1 MKKKISSLI
10 ISFAMILSCLFM
22 FTSCGKK
29 KDPTPP
35 AVTVTGVSV
44 ELVTEDY
51 EMTDDTITFDY
62 GVKVELEVSDFKVTA
77 QKSDNTSVEI
87 SQKTE
92 TVDGFTFASTVPA
105 DDVTPAGEY
114 KLTFSYAEKQ
124 AEVKVKVNQG
134 TIDMTG
140 VSWTEEAEFTYDG
153 HEKFVVLQ
161 NIPEGVMV
169 SYENNEATDAGNYT
183 AVATFV
189 SADENYANPEVMT
202 KPWVINKADLDM
214 SNVYIT
220 TGFSYD
226 GTVKEARLVLS
237 SLPAGVSATPVVE
250 NANKKTNAGSHQVE
264 YSFTLSEDLAKNYNA
279 ISNKTYTFVINKGN
293 ISADQVIFNKTFIY
307 NGDAQAPTVDDF
319 NFPAGVS
326 ASAIEVTA
334 QENAGKYSA
343 TLTLAYEASAL
354 ENYNNVTTLV
364 VEWSINKNTFN
375 TSTVAW
381 SATKT
386 FTYDGTPK
394 SVTIS
399 GLPEGLEVSGYTN
412 NTQTNAGS
420 YTASAQFAYDTTNFE
435 APALSVSTC
444 VWIINKAELT
454 VTANNNTI
462 TFNDD
467 PAYNGITITGFVAGE
482 SEATVDP
489 IAGKTILWTTY
500 SKGKNVGTY
509 TIYASDSG
517 FRYQNYNVN
526 YVTGTLTVNPLSVSV
541 KDVSFKNVDF
551 TYNGQV
557 QKIELQGVPTGVKVA
572 YEHKLNNT
580 TIVASPIGAGT
591 YTTTVTLTPKNG
603 NYVLI
608 DTDINLQRATWV
620 IKQAELTVKANDK
633 ETIFMQEAPAYDYV
647 ISGFV
652 NGENETVIKG
662 TAVFATTYVV
672 GSDATTYDITLASST
687 LESRNYTFKYVK
699 GTLTVNKATFD
710 LANASWVSE
719 SPYTYNGKHQAPTIV
734 GIPTWVDSSV
744 SYQKATETVDETINV
759 GEYVA
764 IANVPSTANYDV
776 TGTLENCEY
785 VISAAKLTVAAN
797 NKEIKYYESAPAY
810 DYEIV
815 GFVNNETDSVVSG
828 SVVFGCEYEVSDV
841 VATYP
846 ITKTSGELSATNYV
860 FEYKG
865 AELIVSKATV
875 DVSGVTWQ
883 YIDTYTY
890 NGLTQSP
897 TISEIVALFEVN
909 YNYLYNNDPDLEP
922 INAGSYEVKVVFE
935 ENANYN
941 ISGTISKRQFIINKA
956 TVDETRICWNVGEEE
971 ECIGYYIKGYEH
983 EIEFYNNSGVELEI
997 TWISEDPT
1005 KNGPTEIG
1013 TYNYELKVAVVDAVN
1028 YNTLTKTTYKLKYII
1043 KDVVKSVSATVYESG
1058 KGDKAAAKTV
1068 VYDGTA
1074 FVFENVVVTDIAV
1087 TFEDELPLNYAF
1099 YTSRALT
1106 TEVDIQD
1113 ISSFEKGVIYYA
1125 IYVPTNPGEYEIFDV
1140 RAINVQ
1146 ASYDIKLKVSDEV
1159 STTYTLGVDTEAESV
1174 SLEPATYQILL
1185 NAYANENVAATVY
1198 NMPSYSAEYRADAIE
1213 LSNEIVSV
1221 VVKIEFVIQE
1231 TTYYF
1236 EKQLTLVPSVDS
1248 DDYFTASFTV
1258 TPDDGE
1264 AETITATNNTLDVG
1278 ADVTNINN
1286 LSADSIDVD
1295 LNEDIAETHEISS
1308 KEIVS
1313 YGGSYFLRV
1322 ELAEKN
1328 SEAFAAS
1335 AVKLYSTNE
1344 PVVVYIKLLVN
1355 GTFDSN
1361 TDAVISCEGSTV
1373 DYIHN
1378 QIVMYVDQRLVVETN
1393 NEFARIELH
1402 ADGQSQANIVEY
1414 GRLEYIF
1421 EETWTFSG
1429 CSLAIKAT
1437 DGTYEYWTVIVKE
1450 REPASKNIIVYGVDM
1465 FENPLNDDGSK
1476 FEEGFSTYAGL
1487 ELGVTKTESGEY
1499 IDSLNLTNWSSSKAF
1514 VIMPISIDQYADEVV
1529 DIKLYEIVADAE
1541 PLFIKACT
1549 YDKIMGNYYLNMNF
1563 QKGGQYLAE
1572 VIYDN
1577 GLATEI
1583 LITVSGKFGPF
1594 ISTTY
1599 GDTTLSQTFDDNG
1612 EAKGDFVFFEK
1623 FEDMMGDDEISYYEG
1638 YLGEVEGVGD
1648 TLEIT
1653 INADYSNDLYYSDG
1667 ETKIDGISNPVEL
1680 AVQTSEDGFKF
1691 VEFILKQ
1698 TVTGVEYTENGPEEY
1713 EYEKILKIQLYL
1725 CDKAERV
1732 YYHSFTF
1739 GDNTEEYD
1747 FRVSFDRLYDFG
1759 NVNFEIMMGGCYIEL
1774 SREELDMAQNATTAT
1789 LNITLSKTYEDYSY
1803 LFVTQEGAYGFGE
1816 IENPSAEDIETF
1828 ISQGLIFKADAEGK
1842 LSVPVEFV
1850 DGMSI
1855 IYVTVE
1861 GFDGTSFDE
1870 YSAVPLYIF
1879 IEGEFDW
1886 DQGGS
1891 GGDDGYIDY
1900 SVMPDGINF
1909 TISFKG
1915 TDYVKEDFEFRSDIG
1930 CFVVDTNTT
1939 LADIVNNYQ
1948 IPCEFTG
1955 FVYDDMTYSKVEIF
1969 STQVNSEQ
1977 FPAIYNMYIHPH
1989 QTDQYNY
1996 GYCGMVNITL
2006 YKDGEYYR
2014 SVQLLFTFS
2023 DSLTWNGNPGSG
2035 GGPSGPGGD
2044 SSLPE
2049 ILEGVVVENNIFA
2062 SEGGKSSCVRDYK
2075 YHDNLQMY
2083 VGVAENLRFED
2094 MSILCDETSQM
2105 NYLNS
2110 PSWIGVYMNDH
2121 PLYKS
2126 CRILDLNYSETNR
2139 YYIENVEGYG
2149 ECAIIIIEFYGYDDK
2164 VAREITL
2171 ATAFDTKTT
2180 EEPEVPTEYL
2190 PAGVNISVVIGQET
2204 LNDFDRHLTE
2214 GGFYAL
2220 STQNLADLAQNEG
2233 KSVVVDSISVDIE
2246 LAEYDS
2252 FKLYDANGN
2261 ELESTNVNLSVY
2273 PFEEGYCPEFRI
2285 RLYYN
2290 GNEECD
2296 REIRLAIAF
2305 ADSWELLNPEQ

>member
-51 EMTDDTITFDY
+51 EMTNNTITFDY

-77 QKSDNTSVEI
+77 QKSDNTSVEL

-140 VSWTEEAEFTYDG
+140 VYWTEEAEFTYDG
-153 HEKFVVLQ
+153 HEKFVILQ
-161 NIPEGVMV
+161 NIPEGVSV
-169 SYENNEATDAGNYT
+169 SYENNEATDAGDYT

-189 SADENYANPEVMT
+189 SADANYANPEVMT
-202 KPWVINKADLDM
+202 KPWVINKADLDI

-226 GTVKEARLVLS
+226 GTVKEARLDLS

-250 NANKKTNAGSHQVE
+250 NANRQTNAGSHQVE

-293 ISADQVIFNKTFIY
+293 ISASQVTFNKTFIY
-307 NGDAQAPTVDDF
+307 NGDAQAPTVADF
-319 NFPAGVS
+319 DFPAGVS

-375 TSTVAW
+375 TSTVVW

-420 YTASAQFAYDTTNFE
+420 YTASAQFDYDTTNFE

-444 VWIINKAELT
+444 VWVINKAELT
-454 VTANNNTI
+454 VTANDNTI

-467 PAYNGITITGFVAGE
+467 PAYNNITITGFVNGE
-482 SEATVDP
+482 TEATVRP
-489 IAGKTILWTTY
+489 TSGEVNLWSNY
-500 SKGKNVGTY
+500 QKGKNVGSY

-517 FRYQNYNVN
+517 FIYDNYNVN

-591 YTTTVTLTPKNG
+591 YTTTVTLSPMNA
-603 NYVLI
+603 NYVLTNTEI
-608 DTDINLQRATWV
+608 DGQSKSWQ
-620 IKQAELTVKANDK
+620 IKQVELTVKANDK

-652 NGENETVIKG
+652 NGENATVIKG
-662 TAVFATTYVV
+662 TAVFGSTYVV
-672 GSDATTYDITLASST
+672 GSNVADYDITFVSSS

-710 LANASWVSE
+710 VSTASWSSA

-734 GIPTWVDSSV
+734 GIPNWVDSSV
-744 SYQKATETVDETINV
+744 SYQKAAETVDETINV

-797 NKEIKYYESAPAY
+797 NKEIKYYEAAPAY
-810 DYEIV
+810 DYEIT
-815 GFVNNETDSVVSG
+815 GFVNGETDSVVSG
-828 SVVFGCEYEVSDV
+828 VVVFGCEYEVSDV

-890 NGLTQSP
+890 NRSTQSP
-897 TISEIVALFEVN
+897 TISGVVAPFEVN

-941 ISGTISKRQFIINKA
+941 ISGAISKRQFIINKA
-956 TVDETRICWNVGEEE
+956 TVDETRIGWNVGEGEE
-971 ECIGYYIKGYEH
+971 YTSYYIKGYEH
-983 EIEFYNNSGVELEI
+983 EIEFYNESGVEFEI
-997 TWISEDPT
+997 TWVSEDPT

-1013 TYNYELKVAVVDAVN
+1013 TYNYELNVAVVDTVN

-1043 KDVVKSVSATVYESG
+1043 KDVVKSVSATVYKSG
-1058 KGDKAAAKTV
+1058 NGDKAAAQTV

-1087 TFEDELPLNYAF
+1087 TFEDELPLEYAF

-1125 IYVPTNPGEYEIFDV
+1125 IYVPTETPDEYEIFDV

-1185 NAYANENVAATVY
+1185 NAYVNENVAATVY
-1198 NMPSYSAEYRADAIE
+1198 NMPSYAGEYRADAIE

-1221 VVKIEFVIQE
+1221 VVKIEFVVQE
-1231 TTYYF
+1231 TTYIF

-1264 AETITATNNTLDVG
+1264 AETNTATNNTLDVG
-1278 ADVTNINN
+1278 ADVTNIDN
-1286 LSADSIDVD
+1286 LSAESIDIE
-1295 LNEDIAETHEISS
+1295 LNEDVAETHEISS

-1322 ELAEKN
+1322 ELAEKT
-1328 SEAFAAS
+1328 SEAFTAS
-1335 AVKLYSTNE
+1335 PVKLYSTNE

-1373 DYIHN
+1373 DYINN
-1378 QIVMYVDQRLVVETN
+1378 QITMYIDQMLVVETN
-1393 NEFARIELH
+1393 NEFAKIELH
-1402 ADGQSQANIVEY
+1402 ADGQSQANIVRY
-1414 GRLEYIF
+1414 GRLEHIF
-1421 EETWTFSG
+1421 EETWTVTG

-1450 REPASKNIIVYGVDM
+1450 REPESKNLMAVGTDM
-1465 FENPLNDDGSK
+1465 FGNVLNADATI
-1476 FEEGFSTYAGL
+1476 STDEYYMGI
-1487 ELGVTKTESGEY
+1487 EIDVTKTEAGEF
-1499 IDSLNLTNWSSSKAF
+1499 IDTITLENWSSSKAF
-1514 VIMPISIDQYADEVV
+1514 VLVPVVMDPMSNPVEVRE
-1529 DIKLYEIVADAE
+1529 INLYEIVEGADPVLVASGE
-1541 PLFIKACT
+1541 DIYGEYMLLI
-1549 YDKIMGNYYLNMNF
+1549 NF
-1563 QKGGQYLAE
+1563 QNKGKYVAE
-1572 VIYDN
+1572 ITYDN

-1583 LITVSGKFGPF
+1583 FITVSGKFGPF
-1594 ISTTY
+1594 VK
-1599 GDTTLSQTFDDNG
+1599 N
-1612 EAKGDFVFFEK
+1612 
-1623 FEDMMGDDEISYYEG
+1623 
-1638 YLGEVEGVGD
+1638 
-1648 TLEIT
+1648 
-1653 INADYSNDLYYSDG
+1653 
-1667 ETKIDGISNPVEL
+1667 
-1680 AVQTSEDGFKF
+1680 
-1691 VEFILKQ
+1691 
-1698 TVTGVEYTENGPEEY
+1698 
-1713 EYEKILKIQLYL
+1713 
-1725 CDKAERV
+1725 
-1732 YYHSFTF
+1732 YHH
-1739 GDNTEEYD
+1739 
-1747 FRVSFDRLYDFG
+1747 R
-1759 NVNFEIMMGGCYIEL
+1759 
-1774 SREELDMAQNATTAT
+1774 
-1789 LNITLSKTYEDYSY
+1789 
-1803 LFVTQEGAYGFGE
+1803 
-1816 IENPSAEDIETF
+1816 
-1828 ISQGLIFKADAEGK
+1828 
-1842 LSVPVEFV
+1842 
-1850 DGMSI
+1850 
-1855 IYVTVE
+1855 
-1861 GFDGTSFDE
+1861 
-1870 YSAVPLYIF
+1870 
-1879 IEGEFDW
+1879 
-1886 DQGGS
+1886 
-1891 GGDDGYIDY
+1891 
-1900 SVMPDGINF
+1900 
-1909 TISFKG
+1909 
-1915 TDYVKEDFEFRSDIG
+1915 
-1930 CFVVDTNTT
+1930 
-1939 LADIVNNYQ
+1939 
-1948 IPCEFTG
+1948 
-1955 FVYDDMTYSKVEIF
+1955 
-1969 STQVNSEQ
+1969 
-1977 FPAIYNMYIHPH
+1977 
-1989 QTDQYNY
+1989 QY
-1996 GYCGMVNITL
+1996 
-2006 YKDGEYYR
+2006 
-2014 SVQLLFTFS
+2014 
-2023 DSLTWNGNPGSG
+2023 
-2035 GGPSGPGGD
+2035 
-2044 SSLPE
+2044 
-2049 ILEGVVVENNIFA
+2049 
-2062 SEGGKSSCVRDYK
+2062 
-2075 YHDNLQMY
+2075 
-2083 VGVAENLRFED
+2083 
-2094 MSILCDETSQM
+2094 ILC
-2105 NYLNS
+2105 L
-2110 PSWIGVYMNDH
+2110 
-2121 PLYKS
+2121 
-2126 CRILDLNYSETNR
+2126 
-2139 YYIENVEGYG
+2139 
-2149 ECAIIIIEFYGYDDK
+2149 
-2164 VAREITL
+2164 
-2171 ATAFDTKTT
+2171 
-2180 EEPEVPTEYL
+2180 
-2190 PAGVNISVVIGQET
+2190 
-2204 LNDFDRHLTE
+2204 
-2214 GGFYAL
+2214 
-2220 STQNLADLAQNEG
+2220 
-2233 KSVVVDSISVDIE
+2233 
-2246 LAEYDS
+2246 
-2252 FKLYDANGN
+2252 
-2261 ELESTNVNLSVY
+2261 
-2273 PFEEGYCPEFRI
+2273 
-2285 RLYYN
+2285 
-2290 GNEECD
+2290 
-2296 REIRLAIAF
+2296 
-2305 ADSWELLNPEQ
+2305 